1 MNSGPWT
8 TVLPALFREL
18 VLGSPDP
25 HANTAMLNQG
35 DQGLL
40 TSLDRISAAAASA
53 TSDGGASIAAHVD
66 HLRYGMSLLNGRA
79 ACRPLSAQAIDFTA
93 SWRRTVVTEAEWQ
106 ELRAALRREAEAWL
120 VQLGTPQE
128 LTEAEARWF
137 VGTVPHLAYHMGAIR
152 QIDRATR
159 GPTAEDE
166 ARIEAERRRP

>member
-25 HANTAMLNQG
+25 HTNTAMLNQG

-40 TSLDRISAAAASA
+40 ASLDRISAAAASA

-79 ACRPLSAQAIDFTA
+79 AGRPLSAQAIDFTA
-93 SWRRTVVTEAEWQ
+93 SWRRTVV
-106 ELRAALRREAEAWL
+106 
-120 VQLGTPQE
+120 
-128 LTEAEARWF
+128 TEAEARWF